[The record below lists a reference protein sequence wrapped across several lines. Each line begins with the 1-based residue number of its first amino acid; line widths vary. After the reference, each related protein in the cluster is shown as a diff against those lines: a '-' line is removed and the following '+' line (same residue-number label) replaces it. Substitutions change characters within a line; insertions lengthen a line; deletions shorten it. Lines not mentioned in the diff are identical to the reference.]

1 MKIMKWLILVNL
13 TIFCLLIGQ
22 TQALN
27 TCAFNKLGN
36 ATQPGQYQD
45 CTQDDPTDASCCY
58 VKVNLSVNQTVSFC
72 ALIPGSYVHQ
82 GSIDQFKNDLQ
93 YPTEVNCGA
102 RFVTGSLFLIFI
114 ILSSLF

>member
-1 MKIMKWLILVNL
+1 MTIMKWFILVNL
-13 TIFCLLIGQ
+13 TILCLLVGQ
-22 TQALN
+22 TQAIN
-27 TCAFNKLGN
+27 TCALVKLGN

-45 CTQDDPTDASCCY
+45 CTQDNPDNASCCY

-93 YPTEVNCGA
+93 YSSEVNCGA
-102 RFVTGSLFLIFI
+102 TFVTGSLFLIFI